1 MRLTLHVLSRLYS
14 TDAGDPFN
22 VPILLP
28 AFIFLQSLMQS
39 LMQYNTTTSPAALD
53 IVLSA
58 HGPASFAVA
67 VGMRHYLDFAT
78 VTDPSPV
85 ILLILY
91 LYIWLFLVSR
101 GVA

>member
-1 MRLTLHVLSRLYS
+1 MSFLASTQQTRGILSTCPYFCQHS
-14 TDAGDPFN
+14 
-22 VPILLP
+22 
-28 AFIFLQSLMQS
+28 FIFLQSLMQS

-53 IVLSA
+53 TVLSA
-58 HGPASFAVA
+58 HGPASFAVG
-67 VGMRHYLDFAT
+67 VGMRQYLDFAT